1 MIYGK
6 PAVILL
12 NEIASEKPDSANAA
26 IARFLLHQSDPDQLS
41 IKSVADGAHVG
52 IASVSRFVKDIGFED
67 FSSLRDMLKE
77 GLDKP
82 EPVKK
87 VDQDA
92 RIVLEEEIAAGIRL
106 ASTVN
111 MQAVKQCAKAIA
123 RYQKIWVFG
132 LMKAEAAA
140 ICLADDLCL
149 AGKDAA
155 TLFSHTQQMACIKA
169 AGKDELII
177 LFSYTGSYFDI
188 NETENAQ
195 LHIHAPV
202 IMISGGKNM
211 YPNLTSLF
219 VPYPSRLDKAR
230 HPYSLI
236 YMANLIMQA
245 YLEDKR

>member
-12 NEIASEKPDSANAA
+12 NEIASERPDSANAA
-26 IARFLLHQSDPDQLS
+26 IARWLLHQSDPDQLS
-41 IKSVADGAHVG
+41 IRTVANGAHVG

-77 GLDKP
+77 GLDRP
-82 EPVKK
+82 ESAIRTDEDSRILLR
-87 VDQDA
+87 DQISKGLD
-92 RIVLEEEIAAGIRL
+92 L
-106 ASTVN
+106 ASRVD
-111 MQAVKQCAKAIA
+111 MHAVRQCAKAIA
-123 RYQKIWVFG
+123 HYQKIWVFG

-149 AGKDAA
+149 TGKDAA

-219 VPYPSRLDKAR
+219 VPYPSRLDKAS

-245 YLEDKR
+245 YLEDKH

>member
-12 NEIASEKPDSANAA
+12 NEIASERPDSANAA
-26 IARFLLHQSDPDQLS
+26 IARWLLHQSDPDQLS
-41 IKSVADGAHVG
+41 IRAVADGAHVG

-67 FSSLRDMLKE
+67 FPFLRDMLKE
-77 GLDKP
+77 GLDRP
-82 EPVKK
+82 ESAIRTDEASRILLR
-87 VDQDA
+87 DQITEGLD
-92 RIVLEEEIAAGIRL
+92 L
-106 ASTVN
+106 ASHVD
-111 MQAVKQCAKAIA
+111 MHAVRQCAKAIA
-123 RYQKIWVFG
+123 HYQKIWVFG
-132 LMKAEAAA
+132 LMKAESAA

-149 AGKDAA
+149 TGKDAA

-188 NETENAQ
+188 NEAENAQ

-219 VPYPSRLDKAR
+219 VPYPSRLDKAS

-245 YLEDKR
+245 YLEDKH